1 MTENPEGSKM
11 NTKPDA
17 SDKDVSLPLLL
28 YFEAGNYL
36 TAEGGRK

>member
-17 SDKDVSLPLLL
+17 SDKDVSLLLL

-36 TAEGGRK
+36 TVGDGRK